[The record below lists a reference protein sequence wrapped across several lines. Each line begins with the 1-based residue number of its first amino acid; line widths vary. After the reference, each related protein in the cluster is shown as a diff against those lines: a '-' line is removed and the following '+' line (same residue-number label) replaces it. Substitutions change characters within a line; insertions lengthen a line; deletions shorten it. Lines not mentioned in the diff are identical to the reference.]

1 MVRLCGKRPLLVSR
15 LCLCLCL
22 WLPCCV
28 CISLWILP
36 AVDAFALSSS
46 SSSPLTAALLRRS
59 SRQRQHRTGGDA
71 PCPGTRGLHLESP
84 ALTPPSSSCLHS
96 TAASVSALPSSH
108 MENKGSLFREGPPLR
123 AWQSKLVRTGLM
135 LYVAGMCVALP
146 LTLYPQKLLYKL
158 GLISKRRK
166 EIMALSTARFCA
178 RWMLRF
184 VPFCRLEAVP
194 CERSPSP
201 PEPSI
206 WVCNHVSMLDVFV
219 LLGVD
224 RRLRGRVKRPIKIVY
239 WKGLEANPV
248 TALLFKQAGFIPV
261 QMADNGNGNDNE
273 YDVSSFKKLLKD
285 AKEAFKDGFDI
296 GVLPEGQL
304 NPHPE
309 QGLLPVFPG
318 AYTLAKLSK
327 RPIRMMALYG
337 THHLWHPL
345 NGMSC
350 ERRRV
355 RVRAYPPGRKFD
367 TSHDFLEAFAAVVG
381 HFGAHGTDLPEPD
394 LSAWL
399 HGVKATE
406 GVAPES
412 AAGPSDAPRIPTES
426 PTIATSSNN

>member
-96 TAASVSALPSSH
+96 TAASVSALPSSP

-123 AWQSKLVRTGLM
+123 AWQSKLVRTALM

-285 AKEAFKDGFDI
+285 AKGRSIMPVGSRGERL
-296 GVLPEGQL
+296 VVVVSS
-304 NPHPE
+304 HPAC
-309 QGLLPVFPG
+309 VVIF
-318 AYTLAKLSK
+318 T
-327 RPIRMMALYG
+327 PI
-337 THHLWHPL
+337 P
-345 NGMSC
+345 
-350 ERRRV
+350 
-355 RVRAYPPGRKFD
+355 PPGGPPQRP
-367 TSHDFLEAFAAVVG
+367 LRM
-381 HFGAHGTDLPEPD
+381 DLTLVSCLRDSSIRTPNRACC
-394 LSAWL
+394 LS
-399 HGVKATE
+399 
-406 GVAPES
+406 
-412 AAGPSDAPRIPTES
+412 S
-426 PTIATSSNN
+426 PARTR